1 MKFCFWLMLLV
12 SCAAHNVSSP
22 RENANGV
29 KYEVIRL
36 ELKNPPSIG
45 KTVQGQE
52 LFLGGL
58 SGLRYLGKTS
68 DGKLRFLSHTDRG
81 PNTSEFEDGGQVK
94 RPFAIPSFQPRIVF
108 LLADLSKQSLEVEKQ
123 IFLRRPD
130 RKNLSGLSQKEGQ
143 EVPVSL
149 QDRLLPLD
157 PYGLD
162 LEGIVV
168 GAEGSFWLVD
178 EYGPSVV
185 KFSKEG
191 KMLEAL
197 KPGTGLPKILEQ
209 RRLNRGFE
217 GAALIGNR
225 LFAILQ
231 SPLDNPVSSGFKNS
245 KNSSVIRIIE
255 VDLIKKRTL
264 GQYVYLLEEGKSDK
278 IGDIASD
285 GARSLFV
292 LEHDGKSGKGA
303 FKKVYR
309 ADFSGASNLQLQ
321 SDRLAGAGGTLEGM
335 NRNKIAESGIQVA
348 KKEEIL
354 DLAELGVME
363 EKVEGIDMVED
374 QWMALLIDN
383 DFSLTGEKDK
393 DAGLVELKN
402 EPTAIYLIPR
412 AAWK

>member
-1 MKFCFWLMLLV
+1 MKFWILFLFFV
-12 SCAAHNVSSP
+12 SCASQNVVSP
-22 RENANGV
+22 LENAKGE
-29 KYEVIRL
+29 KYTVLRL

-45 KTVQGQE
+45 KTEQGQE

-58 SGLRYLGKTS
+58 SGLRYMGKTPE
-68 DGKLRFLSHTDRG
+68 GKLRFLSHTDRG
-81 PNTSEFEDGGQVK
+81 PNASEFEEDGQVK
-94 RPFAIPSFQPRIVF
+94 RPFALPNFQPRIVF
-108 LLADLSKQSLEVEKQ
+108 LLADLDRKSLEVEKQ

-130 RKNLSGLSQKEGQ
+130 RKNLSGLSQKDGQ
-143 EVPVSL
+143 EIPVEL
-149 QDRLLPLD
+149 QQDVLPYD

-168 GAEGSFWLVD
+168 AADGAFWLVD

-197 KPGTGLPKILEQ
+197 KPGLGLPKILEQ

-217 GAALIGNR
+217 GAALTGNR

-231 SPLDNPVSSGFKNS
+231 SPLDNPLSSGFKNS

-292 LEHDGKSGKGA
+292 VEHDGKSGKGA

-321 SDRLAGAGGTLEGM
+321 SDRLTGAGGTLEGM

-354 DLAELGVME
+354 DLAKLGVLE
-363 EKVEGIDMVED
+363 EKVEGIDLVED
-374 QWMALLIDN
+374 EWMALLIDN
-383 DFSLTGEKDK
+383 DFSLSGERDR
-393 DAGLVELKN
+393 ATGLVELKN
-402 EPTAIYLIPR
+402 EPSAIYLIPR
-412 AAWK
+412 SAWK